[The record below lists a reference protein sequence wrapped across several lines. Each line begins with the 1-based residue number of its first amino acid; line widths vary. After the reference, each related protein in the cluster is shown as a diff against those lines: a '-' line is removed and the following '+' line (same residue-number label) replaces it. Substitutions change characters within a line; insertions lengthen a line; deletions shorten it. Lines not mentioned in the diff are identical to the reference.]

1 MIAASFF
8 LWGILRSLDDLL
20 VALFQAAG
28 TLRYATAMQIH
39 ASFFSAYLVASI
51 PAGYLLRR
59 NGYRRLL
66 VCSVMLM
73 ALGSAICAPA
83 LWTNSFQLCLI
94 GVFIVALGIAV
105 LQTTSNPCIGLLGPE
120 HSATARLL
128 LVQAFV
134 TLGSALGPLTGLAL
148 FGGWTRSTQSA
159 PLVFPGTMLA
169 QIYGCLTLGLIALAT
184 LLWMYF
190 ANDRVIIQGHT
201 EGIGWH
207 LMRNPRLAFGGAAVF
222 LYVGTEA
229 SILGHS
235 IPYLSQQSSSLR
247 PGTAAMLLSAYWVAA
262 IAGRLCFS
270 ALLLRFRTRTLLQA
284 ACLVATLLLLCSIYC
299 AGAYSAACLL
309 ATGFFNAAIF
319 PCVFTLSV
327 TGLQKAELP
336 HASALL
342 STAIC
347 GGGLMPMVSGVLA
360 DHAGIAAAFVLPCL
374 AYLFIAG
381 GAQLAF
387 PQEFHLRPARS
398 TK

>member
-1 MIAASFF
+1 MRRLYEVRLSLILIAASFF

-134 TLGSALGPLTGLAL
+134 TLGSALGPLTSLAL

-159 PLVFPGTMLA
+159 PLEAVMNL
-169 QIYGCLTLGLIALAT
+169 
-184 LLWMYF
+184 
-190 ANDRVIIQGHT
+190 DRVSGPS
-201 EGIGWH
+201 W
-207 LMRNPRLAFGGAAVF
+207 
-222 LYVGTEA
+222 
-229 SILGHS
+229 
-235 IPYLSQQSSSLR
+235 
-247 PGTAAMLLSAYWVAA
+247 
-262 IAGRLCFS
+262 
-270 ALLLRFRTRTLLQA
+270 QA
-284 ACLVATLLLLCSIYC
+284 
-299 AGAYSAACLL
+299 
-309 ATGFFNAAIF
+309 
-319 PCVFTLSV
+319 
-327 TGLQKAELP
+327 
-336 HASALL
+336 
-342 STAIC
+342 
-347 GGGLMPMVSGVLA
+347 
-360 DHAGIAAAFVLPCL
+360 
-374 AYLFIAG
+374 
-381 GAQLAF
+381 
-387 PQEFHLRPARS
+387 
-398 TK
+398 